1 LFTSLNLDFK
11 YLLPNQIKPNKV
23 RLPLMDKKALF
34 ALIACF
40 FVFSFG
46 KVNPTE
52 KEKIN
57 WMSLEEANVKMMSES
72 RPVLMDLY
80 TNWCYWCKVMDKKT
94 YNNARVISYINDHFY
109 AVRVNAEAKDTVVWD
124 NKKYTFNSND
134 KINNF
139 AIYVT
144 QGQLAFPNTII
155 FPEMDQQPASIPGY
169 MEPKEIEVTLKYFG
183 EGNYKTENFSQFSKD
198 FKATW

>member
-1 LFTSLNLDFK
+1 
-11 YLLPNQIKPNKV
+11 
-23 RLPLMDKKALF
+23 MDKKALF

-40 FVFSFG
+40 FAFSFG
-46 KVNPTE
+46 KVKPTV

-57 WMSLEEANVKMMSES
+57 WISLDEANAKMTSEP

-94 YNNARVISYINDHFY
+94 YSNARVISYINDHFY
-109 AVRVNAEAKDTVVWD
+109 AVKMNAEVKDTVVWD
-124 NKKYTFNSND
+124 NKKYAFNSND

-155 FPEMDQQPASIPGY
+155 FPEIDQQPASIPGY
-169 MEPKEIEVTLKYFG
+169 MEPKEIEAILKYFG

>member
-1 LFTSLNLDFK
+1 
-11 YLLPNQIKPNKV
+11 
-23 RLPLMDKKALF
+23 MDKKALF

-40 FVFSFG
+40 FVFSSG
-46 KVNPTE
+46 KVKPTE

-57 WMSLEEANVKMMSES
+57 WMSLEQANVKMMSQS

-94 YNNARVISYINDHFY
+94 YNNAKVISYINDHFY
-109 AVRVNAEAKDTVVWD
+109 AVKVNAEAKDTVDWD

-155 FPEMDQQPASIPGY
+155 FPEIDQQPASIPGY
-169 MEPKEIEVTLKYFG
+169 MEPKEIEVILKYFG